1 MISKPK
7 GTYDVYGLEAKK
19 WVKLEEVIRRVCGLF
34 NYQEIRTPI
43 FESSDVFHRDANDTS
58 DMVTK
63 ETYDFKDRSDRSITL
78 RPEGTAGVARAYI
91 ENKLYVENPVNKL
104 FYIGQMFRYERPQKG
119 RNRQFSQFGVE
130 ALGSNSPL
138 IDVEVISLGA
148 TLIRSLGLKDVT
160 VKINSLGDK
169 ESRDNYKKV
178 LVEHF
183 SKYKDDL
190 CPDCLNRLEKNPLR
204 ILDCKI
210 DRDKEFFKSAPKI
223 NNYLNEYSKNRFN
236 EVLSALDAIDLK
248 YVVDDNLVRGLDYY
262 SHTVFEL
269 EVNIPEFGA
278 QNVIGAG
285 GRYDDLISDLGGP
298 KTDGVG
304 MAFGLERLLLASDY
318 SNKVL
323 ARENSIHAYFIA
335 LGDNARSEAIKL
347 MNVCRIGGLSCDMD
361 YMASGI
367 KSQFKKADKNNAR
380 FTLILGD
387 EELNEYKINVKDN
400 LTDEQERISL
410 YDCYPYMVNKLN
422 KQSACSSCH
431 LKGDSNEKND

>member
-7 GTYDVYGLEAKK
+7 GTYDVYGLEAKR
-19 WVKLEEVIRRVCGLF
+19 WVKLEDVIRRVCTLF

-43 FESSDVFHRDANDTS
+43 FESSEVFHRDTNDTS

-160 VKINSLGDK
+160 VKINSLGDR
-169 ESRDNYKKV
+169 ESRETYKKV

-183 SKYKDDL
+183 SNYKDDL

-204 ILDCKI
+204 ILDCKV

-223 NNYLNEYSKNRFN
+223 NSYLNEYSKNRFE
-236 EVLSALDAIDLK
+236 EVLKGLDSIDLK
-248 YVVDDNLVRGLDYY
+248 YVIDDNLVRGLDYY

-304 MAFGLERLLLASDY
+304 MAFGLERLLLASEY
-318 SNKVL
+318 SGKAL
-323 ARENSIHAYFIA
+323 AKENAIHAYFIA

-387 EELNEYKINVKDN
+387 EELNEFKINIKDN

-410 YDCYPYMVNKLN
+410 YDSYPYMINKLN
-422 KQSACSSCH
+422 QGSACSSCH
-431 LKGDSNEKND
+431 LKGDNNEKND

>member
-1 MISKPK
+1 MIAKPK
-7 GTYDVYGLEAKK
+7 GTYDILPVEVND
-19 WVKLEEVIRRVCGLF
+19 WVKLEEVVRKVCRLY
-34 NYQEIRTPI
+34 NYKEIRTPI
-43 FESSDVFHRDANDTS
+43 FESFNVFHRDLNDTS

-63 ETYDFKDRSDRSITL
+63 ETYDFKDRSERLITL
-78 RPEGTAGVARAYI
+78 RPEGTAGVARAFI
-91 ENKLYVENPVNKL
+91 ENKLYVDNPVNKL
-104 FYIGQMFRYERPQKG
+104 FYMGPMFRYERPQKG
-119 RNRQFSQFGVE
+119 RNRQFNQFGVE

-138 IDVEVISLGA
+138 IDAEVIALG
-148 TLIRSLGLKDVT
+148 TSLIRALGLKDVT
-160 VKINSLGDK
+160 VKINSLGDG
-169 ESRDNYKKV
+169 ESRTNYKNV
-178 LVEHF
+178 LVDYF
-183 SKYKDDL
+183 SKYKECL
-190 CPDCLNRLEKNPLR
+190 CEDCLDRLEKNPLR
-204 ILDCKI
+204 ILDCKV
-210 DRDKEFFKSAPKI
+210 DRDKDFFINAPKI
-223 NNYLNEYSKNRFN
+223 KDYLNEESKNRFK
-236 EVLSALDAIDLK
+236 EVLDALDGMQLK
-248 YVVDDNLVRGLDYY
+248 YKVDDNLVRGLDYY